1 MEEEKDGILETIGEE
16 AMWMQLAEEASELSQ
31 AAAKM
36 ARYLHGT
43 NPVAKDEVEIRAGII
58 EEYADVIN
66 CAQHLAIPIHKNLIY
81 AKNQR
86 WRERLGLAKE

>member
-1 MEEEKDGILETIGEE
+1 MDDILETIGQE
-16 AMWMQLAEEASELSQ
+16 AMWMQLAEEAAELSQ

-43 NPVAKDEVEIRAGII
+43 NPVAKSEFEIQVSII

-66 CAQHLAIPIHKNLIY
+66 CARHLAIPINENLIY
-81 AKNQR
+81 AKNRR
-86 WRERLGLAKE
+86 WRERLKEKG

>member
-1 MEEEKDGILETIGEE
+1 MKSSDDIIDVIGEE
-16 AMWMQLAEEASELSQ
+16 AMWMQLAEEAAELSQ

-43 NPVAKDEVEIRAGII
+43 NPVAKSEVEIRAGIM

-66 CAQHLAIPIHKNLIY
+66 CARHLAISINENLIY
-81 AKNQR
+81 AKNRR
-86 WRERLGLAKE
+86 WRERLGLVKE

>member
-1 MEEEKDGILETIGEE
+1 MKSSDAIIDVIGDE
-16 AMWMQLAEEASELSQ
+16 AMWMQLAEEAAELSQ

-43 NPVAKDEVEIRAGII
+43 NPVAKSEVEIQISII

-66 CAQHLAIPIHKNLIY
+66 CARHLAIPINENLIY
-81 AKNQR
+81 AKNRR
-86 WRERLGLAKE
+86 WRERLGSVKE

>member
-1 MEEEKDGILETIGEE
+1 MAKDDILVAIGEE

-43 NPVAKDEVEIRAGII
+43 NPVAKNEDEIRVSVI
-58 EEYADVIN
+58 EEYADVMN
-66 CAQHLAIPIHKNLIY
+66 CARHLYIPIHENVICVKN
-81 AKNQR
+81 NR
-86 WRERLGLAKE
+86 WRKRLGLVKE

>member
-1 MEEEKDGILETIGEE
+1 MTSDDIIYVIGEE
-16 AMWMQLAEEASELSQ
+16 AMWMQLAEEAAELSQ

-43 NPVAKDEVEIRAGII
+43 NPVAKNEIELRADIL

-66 CAQHLAIPIHKNLIY
+66 CAQHLAIPIHNNLIY
-81 AKNQR
+81 AKNRR
-86 WRERLGLAKE
+86 WRERLKEKE